1 MPRLRGRIERYGS
14 VPEDMHQALSSGLG
28 VPDAAA
34 YDAAG
39 PGHPTHLENGPVHVG
54 DELQDEERQR
64 SIEGCV
70 GVRQRPGVAD
80 IKAQARRRCVLTRKR
95 DVGLRGI
102 NSNDLR
108 PARAGRGRHRE
119 SACTTTDVE
128 QPVSVSEPGE
138 VEEYLRQSAGSSG
151 PYILRTP
158 RRRRTYLRSSVGFD
172 HATRAPRRRTILPF
186 SGGGERARSDRP
198 LRSSATAGYPAIRCA
213 LKARKATAAPASSP
227 RRPSSPSPWTPRNTV
242 ENEG

>member
-64 SIEGCV
+64 SIEGRV

-119 SACTTTDVE
+119 SACTTADVE

-138 VEEYLRQSAGSSG
+138 VEEHLRQSPAPAGHISFVRLGGAEHTYAPPLGS
-151 PYILRTP
+151 ITP
-158 RRRRTYLRSSVGFD
+158 LVPLGAERYCCSAAEGRRRAATDPSV
-172 HATRAPRRRTILPF
+172 RLQRRVI
-186 SGGGERARSDRP
+186 
-198 LRSSATAGYPAIRCA
+198 
-213 LKARKATAAPASSP
+213 
-227 RRPSSPSPWTPRNTV
+227 RRP
-242 ENEG
+242 GAL

>member
-1 MPRLRGRIERYGS
+1 MPRFRGRIERYGS

-102 NSNDLR
+102 NSTDLR
-108 PARAGRGRHRE
+108 PTCAGRGRHRE
-119 SACTTTDVE
+119 SACTTADVE

-138 VEEYLRQSAGSSG
+138 VEEHLRQSSAPAGHISFVRLGGAEHTYAPPLGSITPLVPLGAERLGAERPALAARTSTRALVPARSSG
-151 PYILRTP
+151 LLGSLNARVSLLHIHTFRF
-158 RRRRTYLRSSVGFD
+158 RSS
-172 HATRAPRRRTILPF
+172 
-186 SGGGERARSDRP
+186 
-198 LRSSATAGYPAIRCA
+198 YAIA
-213 LKARKATAAPASSP
+213 YTTMEPTMLQ
-227 RRPSSPSPWTPRNTV
+227 
-242 ENEG
+242 